1 MCGIFNKNA
10 ANLEDCA
17 YGTSELFP
25 VSCGGKALD
34 QWSGQPFQTPAGN
47 DCDFSS
53 VSSRDGTSPSSR
65 LLDAIVDSYSSSIF
79 SGSVNSPSRSPRQ
92 SADSAPTCPNSQQAT
107 QSSSPSTF
115 SSASP
120 SPSTGPRSVHC
131 RQCQVSFIDV
141 EPALEHVA
149 ANHRGR
155 ASRWP
160 CTDSDCSKDFANK
173 KDLQRHLEESQ
184 HLDIKFTCA
193 CGQVDRRDK
202 HITHIRAC
210 QRTRVGFYIC
220 RCENKIDILEEHQ
233 THVRDCRQGRP
244 RKKGRP
250 PKTNNESAQ
259 RRTDGVISPEAS
271 YSSGGSELQ

>member
-1 MCGIFNKNA
+1 MR
-10 ANLEDCA
+10 
-17 YGTSELFP
+17 
-25 VSCGGKALD
+25 GGKALD
-34 QWSGQPFQTPAGN
+34 HWQWSGQPFQTPAG
-47 DCDFSS
+47 DDRDFSAL
-53 VSSRDGTSPSSR
+53 SSRDGTNPSSR

-79 SGSVNSPSRSPRQ
+79 PGSVNSPPRSPPR
-92 SADSAPTCPNSQQAT
+92 SVDSAPTCPVSQQAT
-107 QSSSPSTF
+107 QSSSSSPNTF

-131 RQCQVSFIDV
+131 RPCQVSFIDV

-149 ANHRGR
+149 ANHRDRG
-155 ASRWP
+155 SRWP
-160 CTDSDCSKDFANK
+160 CAESVCTKDFANK

-202 HITHIRAC
+202 HISHIKAC
-210 QRTRVGFYIC
+210 QRTRVGFYTC
-220 RCENKIDILEEHQ
+220 RCENKIDVLEEHQ
-233 THVRDCRQGRP
+233 AHVRDCRQGRP

-259 RRTDGVISPEAS
+259 RRTDGVISPGAS
-271 YSSGGSELQ
+271 YGSGGSELQ